1 MRPHIS
7 PLRCARLTVSSSVC
21 ATVLFAGISA
31 RPALAS
37 SPAEPALDV
46 PALTDLEQRAA
57 TAEPKDR
64 CFLYTELLHGWTELA
79 GRDMSDG
86 NEVAAA
92 TAIAHADEDAAKL
105 KGALGTDS
113 KRLKNAELIL
123 EHTAHRLADMVR
135 VASLDQHDTMQTV
148 LKHLN
153 SVHDALLAQIFAH

>member
-1 MRPHIS
+1 MRPHIAS
-7 PLRCARLTVSSSVC
+7 VRSARFTLPSTLC
-21 ATVLFAGISA
+21 ATVLLAGFAT

-37 SPAEPALDV
+37 GPSEIALDA

-79 GRDMSDG
+79 GRDMTDG

-92 TAIAHADEDAAKL
+92 TAIARADEDAAKL